1 MDFNFIV
8 FPSPK
13 NSSYLIAQYEEELVF
28 IPKPA
33 TYASKNWCSNTTDV
47 SYIPCLFLPSLL
59 TSLSKNICIYF
70 HGNAED
76 IFLARDIADYI
87 RSNISMNVLL
97 VEYPGYSLYDA
108 EKSCFQVLED
118 SLTVYDYI
126 KDNLKVSQNNI
137 YIIGRS
143 IGTSPA
149 IFLSSKRKPAGLC
162 LMSAFTSIRAVVE
175 NMAGSFFQYFVSD
188 L

>member
-8 FPSPK
+8 FPAPK
-13 NSSYLIAQYEEELVF
+13 NTAYLISQYQDDLVF

-33 TYASKNWCSNTTDV
+33 TYASKNCCSHIPDIT
-47 SYIPCLFLPSLL
+47 YIPCLFLPSL
-59 TSLSKNICIYF
+59 TNVLSKNICIYF

-76 IFLARDIADYI
+76 IFLARDMADYI
-87 RSNISMNVLL
+87 RSNISMNILV
-97 VEYPGYSLYDA
+97 VEYPGYSIYK
-108 EKSCFQVLED
+108 EQKSCYKVLED

-126 KDNLKVSQNNI
+126 KDTLKVSPNNI
-137 YIIGRS
+137 FIIGRS

-149 IFLSSKRKPAGLC
+149 IYLSSKRKPAGLC
-162 LMSAFTSIRAVVE
+162 LMSPFTSIRAVVQ